1 MTGRRPTR
9 DELELFGK
17 VLADARPLSSDKTSV
32 VEVEIP
38 PTRDAASDTPSPTRR
53 KAAKR
58 AGTLTPKAVPQ
69 LSPSH
74 LDQHAR
80 DGAPHGK
87 APGLDRRLQ
96 LRLKR
101 GQLPIE
107 ARVDLHGLSREKA
120 RAVLNGFVARQTAL
134 GRRCVL
140 VITGKGRPD
149 WQRPTPDEGSPDAG
163 VIRRALPE
171 WLRDNAN
178 KEKVLAFAP
187 AQPRD
192 GGAGAWYVL
201 LRRRRD
207 DAGREG
213 GR

>member
-1 MTGRRPTR
+1 MAGRRPTR
-9 DELELFGK
+9 DEIDLFGK
-17 VLADARPLSSDKTSV
+17 VVADAAPLASDRTPT
-32 VEVEIP
+32 VEVDTTPEPEP
-38 PTRDAASDTPSPTRR
+38 P
-53 KAAKR
+53 
-58 AGTLTPKAVPQ
+58 PKALAVKQKPKPSRALESRKGDSPQ
-69 LSPSH
+69 EPAH
-74 LDQHAR
+74 LDRHTQG
-80 DGAPHGK
+80 GAPHGR

-107 ARVDLHGLSREKA
+107 ARLDLHGLGREKA
-120 RAVLNGFVARQTAL
+120 RAMLNGFIAQQAAL

-149 WQRPTPDEGSPDAG
+149 WQRPAWGDDTPEAG

-171 WLRDNAN
+171 WLRDSPN
-178 KEKVLAFAP
+178 KDRVLAFAP

-207 DAGREG
+207 AGKQRG
-213 GR
+213 GQ

>member
-9 DELELFGK
+9 EEVDLFGK
-17 VLADARPLSSDKTSV
+17 VLADARPLERAKKAA
-32 VEVEIP
+32 VEVDAAPEP
-38 PTRDAASDTPSPTRR
+38 DAASEGPVAKQKTKPRRPAQSR
-53 KAAKR
+53 KAD
-58 AGTLTPKAVPQ
+58 PPQ
-69 LSPSH
+69 EPAH
-74 LDQHAR
+74 LDRHA
-80 DGAPHGK
+80 HGG

-107 ARVDLHGLSREKA
+107 ARLDLHGLGREKA
-120 RAVLNGFVARQTAL
+120 RAMLNGFIARQGAL

-149 WQRPTPDEGSPDAG
+149 WQRPAWGEDTPEAG

-171 WLRDNAN
+171 WLRDSPN
-178 KEKVLAFAP
+178 KDRVLAFAP

-201 LRRRRD
+201 LRRQRDVKDRR
-207 DAGREG
+207 GRT
-213 GR
+213 